1 MGVGFLGIK
10 LFVLNLS
17 TGIIKPIR
25 VIIFFF
31 LTLLKIKFALPE
43 TGSWSLQKLSDLVI
57 YI

>member
-17 TGIIKPIR
+17 TEIIKPIR
-25 VIIFFF
+25 VIIFF